1 MKNFNIW
8 DLYFMLYTCLILSLW
23 ISVGYNIS
31 WQPLFDRFYQNA
43 IWSIWLFNNSSKFN
57 QVLEMPLSFELS
69 YIRPHISM
77 AFWQVSPGI
86 SYWHGFSKVINDA
99 FWRDHWYSYNQHFIA
114 EEIIK
119 FLIILVLEAVDERA
133 NVHCTNNWFSEIWS

>member
-23 ISVGYNIS
+23 ISVGCNIS

-43 IWSIWLFNNSSKFN
+43 IWSIWLFSNSSKFN
-57 QVLEMPLSFELS
+57 QVLEMPLILNT
-69 YIRPHISM
+69 HI
-77 AFWQVSPGI
+77 FDHIFLWNFDRSPGI
-86 SYWHGFSKVINDA
+86 SYWYGFSKVINDA

-114 EEIIK
+114 EKIIK
-119 FLIILVLEAVDERA
+119 FLIVLVLEAVDERT
-133 NVHCTNNWFSEIWS
+133 NVHCTNNWFSEIWC

>member
-1 MKNFNIW
+1 MRFVLHALYMFDSITMNISR
-8 DLYFMLYTCLILSLW
+8 LQYFLATAIWQVLSKCDMINLTFQQFQQIQSGVHGNALIL
-23 ISVGYNIS
+23 
-31 WQPLFDRFYQNA
+31 
-43 IWSIWLFNNSSKFN
+43 
-57 QVLEMPLSFELS
+57 ELS

-114 EEIIK
+114 EKIIK